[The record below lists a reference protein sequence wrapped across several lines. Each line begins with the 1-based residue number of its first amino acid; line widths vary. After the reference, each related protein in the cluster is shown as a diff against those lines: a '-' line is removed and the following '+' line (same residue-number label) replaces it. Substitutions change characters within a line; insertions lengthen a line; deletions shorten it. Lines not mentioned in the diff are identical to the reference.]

1 MSLRGR
7 PPTAQ
12 PHPTGLS
19 VAVVEGRDAGRA
31 VALPSDGT
39 RVRAGTARNVDL
51 VLHDDEVSPSHL
63 ELWCDADGVR
73 VRDLGS
79 KTGTFVGAL
88 RVVEVV
94 VQPATRVRIGC
105 TVLSVGAPAAIPD
118 LRARLAAEGLVYE
131 SDAMAEVA
139 ESLRRLAP
147 FTMSVLI
154 EGETGTGKE
163 VAARA
168 VHALSMRNNGPF
180 VFVDCGALPPNLVEA
195 ELFGHERGAFTGA
208 DGQRPGAFEQAHGG
222 TLFLDEIGELPRE
235 SQAALLGVL
244 QRRRFRRV
252 GGTRE
257 IQVDV
262 RVVAATNRD
271 LEEEIAAG
279 AFRSDLFYR
288 LATARI
294 TLPPLRD
301 RPRDLEPLVACFFR
315 ELCGDGNAP
324 LFGEA
329 ALREL
334 RAHAWPGNV
343 RELRAVVER
352 AIATGTLSLDSRR
365 SPEPR
370 ATMTDPPSATGT
382 PIPAAPASAP
392 VSPRP
397 EAQGRPEDT
406 YRDARARALADFE
419 RDYLDKLISA
429 CGGNASEAARVA
441 RMDRPHLLRLLRRHN
456 LR

>member
-1 MSLRGR
+1 MSPRGR
-7 PPTAQ
+7 PPTLQ
-12 PHPTGLS
+12 PLPSGLS
-19 VAVVEGRDAGRA
+19 LLVVEGRDAGRS
-31 VALPSDGT
+31 VPLPPDGR
-39 RVRAGTARNVDL
+39 RVRAGTARSSEL
-51 VLHDDEVSPSHL
+51 PLHDDEVSPAHV
-63 ELWCDADGVR
+63 ELSCEPAGIR

-79 KTGTFVGAL
+79 KTGTFVGAVRL
-88 RVVEVV
+88 VEAVVP
-94 VQPATRVRIGC
+94 PATRVRVGR
-105 TVLSVGAPAAIPD
+105 TVLSAGAPAALSD
-118 LRARLAAEGLVYE
+118 LRARLASEGLVYE
-131 SDAMAEVA
+131 SEVMAEVA
-139 ESLRRLAP
+139 ETLRRLAP

-168 VHALSMRNNGPF
+168 VHTLSMRNNGPF

-208 DGQRPGAFEQAHGG
+208 EGQRPGAFEQAHGG

-244 QRRRFRRV
+244 QRKRLRRV

-257 IQVDV
+257 IAVDV

-288 LATARI
+288 LATARL
-294 TLPPLRD
+294 TLPPLRE
-301 RPRDLEPLVACFFR
+301 RPRDLEVLVAHFLG
-315 ELCGDGNAP
+315 EICGDGGAP
-324 LFGEA
+324 QLGETE
-329 ALREL
+329 LREL

-352 AIATGTLSLDSRR
+352 AVATGVITTASRR
-365 SPEPR
+365 RSAEPR
-370 ATMTDPPSATGT
+370 LASAQEPPSARST
-382 PIPAAPASAP
+382 PGIPDLAGAGAKS
-392 VSPRP
+392 
-397 EAQGRPEDT
+397 GPEDT

-419 RDYLDKLISA
+419 RDYLQELISA

-441 RMDRPHLLRLLRRHN
+441 RMDRPHLLRMLRRHN